1 MKAKT
6 YIVKVAADGTVA
18 REEFNHADPL
28 GQLQAAVGGYIER
41 VPTVLLRGHDLFV
54 NEDGKIKDPNRINV
68 PLTNHYNSTRRN
80 CQWVVGDGVFA
91 AHEPDGEAR
100 GLTEA
105 ECEAIERMLAR
116 LGAKVAGKDA
126 AR

>member
-6 YIVKVAADGTVA
+6 YIVKVAADGTAA
-18 REEFNHADPL
+18 R
-28 GQLQAAVGGYIER
+28 
-41 VPTVLLRGHDLFV
+41 
-54 NEDGKIKDPNRINV
+54 
-68 PLTNHYNSTRRN
+68 
-80 CQWVVGDGVFA
+80 
-91 AHEPDGEAR
+91 EPDGEAR

-105 ECEAIERMLAR
+105 ECEDIERMLAR

>member
-18 REEFNHADPL
+18 REEFNHADL
-28 GQLQAAVGGYIER
+28 IGQLQ
-41 VPTVLLRGHDLFV
+41 
-54 NEDGKIKDPNRINV
+54 
-68 PLTNHYNSTRRN
+68 
-80 CQWVVGDGVFA
+80 VGDGVFA

>member
-28 GQLQAAVGGYIER
+28 GQLQRAVGGYIER
-41 VPTVLLRGHDLFV
+41 VPVPMVGWHDLFV
-54 NEDGKIKDPNRINV
+54 NEDGLLEGLPTNAALTELVIRRTRNYAARI
-68 PLTNHYNSTRRN
+68 
-80 CQWVVGDGVFA
+80 VGDGVFA
-91 AHEPDGEAR
+91 GHDEDGEAV

-105 ECEAIERMLAR
+105 ECEDIERMLAR
-116 LGAKVAGKDA
+116 LGAKVAGKEV